1 MYLIAAF
8 LLGIANFAMHKAV
21 VESGHPFVEDTK
33 LYFGRHFGRNGSY
46 FLEFGILLGAM
57 LFAYWCWGCMPP
69 TPRST
74 PSPPGCCF
82 RGASDNPVTM
92 M

>member
-1 MYLIAAF
+1 VYLITAF

-21 VESGHPFVEDTK
+21 VESGHPFVDDTK

-57 LFAYWCWGCMPP
+57 LFAYWGSALVLGLYAGYTALNGIAAWLLLSRRM
-69 TPRST
+69 
-74 PSPPGCCF
+74 
-82 RGASDNPVTM
+82 
-92 M
+92 

>member
-57 LFAYWCWGCMPP
+57 LLAYSG
-69 TPRST
+69 ST
-74 PSPPGCCF
+74 LIVGLYTGYTLFNAIAAWLLLS
-82 RGASDNPVTM
+82 RRL
-92 M
+92 